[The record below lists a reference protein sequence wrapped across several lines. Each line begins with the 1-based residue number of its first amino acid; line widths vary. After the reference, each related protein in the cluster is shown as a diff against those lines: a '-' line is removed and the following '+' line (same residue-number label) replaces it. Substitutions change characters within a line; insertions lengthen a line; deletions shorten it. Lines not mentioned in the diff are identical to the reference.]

1 MDKQRLQAPRTA
13 AALLFAQVFLS
24 LLAGTVGGYLG
35 RIIYMLSFLIPILLF
50 TLFLPKMGFFPAVR
64 PTRVGF
70 LRILPLL
77 PIFLVAVI
85 LTATATSA
93 TMDLLGME
101 TTGGS
106 AEGAGFFSD
115 LFTDCVFP
123 ALLEEG
129 LMRFA
134 VLSLLLLWS
143 DRHAVWVSALLF
155 ALLHASLYQLPYAF
169 VGGLLLGLAA
179 VWGGSP
185 LFAVLFHFLS
195 NLLSLFLQYS
205 VIWFGAT
212 ASTAIT
218 LSVMG
223 VLFAL
228 AAWGAILLLRRS
240 HTAPKDAAPTDWR
253 VLLLSPLSLWGLLML
268 ILTVL

>member
-1 MDKQRLQAPRTA
+1 
-13 AALLFAQVFLS
+13 
-24 LLAGTVGGYLG
+24 
-35 RIIYMLSFLIPILLF
+35 
-50 TLFLPKMGFFPAVR
+50 
-64 PTRVGF
+64 
-70 LRILPLL
+70 
-77 PIFLVAVI
+77 
-85 LTATATSA
+85 
-93 TMDLLGME
+93 
-101 TTGGS
+101 
-106 AEGAGFFSD
+106 
-115 LFTDCVFP
+115 
-123 ALLEEG
+123 
-129 LMRFA
+129 
-134 VLSLLLLWS
+134 
-143 DRHAVWVSALLF
+143 VSALLF

-212 ASTAIT
+212 AGTAIT

-240 HTAPKDAAPTDWR
+240 HTEPKDAAPTDWR
-253 VLLLSPLSLWGLLML
+253 VLLLSPLSLWGLMML